1 MLYNRVASLVVGPSG
16 GKGREISSLRMSF
29 SIQKGATAT
38 PNNCSLSV
46 YNASKGTQAILG
58 VIGNIVVL
66 KAGYTEDIGAVTIFT
81 GTISRSLT
89 TREGPEWVTR
99 IELRDGLLEYRDT
112 KVSVSYDSGATA
124 LQVLRDLSGRFNLP
138 VRQFPV
144 GIVDRQYTSGFA
156 FCGRLRDAMDKV
168 CDYADLEWSI
178 QNRQVQV
185 IQKGGIYRQQAIVL
199 SPDTGLIGS
208 PEQESKTMTERAA
221 AKDGIT
227 ASQPGVR
234 RTTQRDEDGE
244 VQQVLQVLGYKART
258 LLQPTLEPGGYV
270 QIKSEGID
278 GEFFRIEEL
287 VHNGDTHGQEWQS
300 YLTLRYTK

>member
-1 MLYNRVASLVVGPSG
+1 MLYDRVASLTVGPSG
-16 GKGREISSLRMSF
+16 GKGREITSLRMAF

-46 YNASKGTQAILG
+46 YNASKDTQALLA
-58 VIGNIVVL
+58 VIGNIIIL
-66 KAGYTEDIGAVTIFT
+66 KAGYAEDIGAATIFT

-89 TREGPEWVTR
+89 TREGPDWVTR
-99 IELRDGLLEYRDT
+99 VEMQDGLLEYRDT
-112 KVSVSYDSGATA
+112 KVSVAYERGATA

-138 VRQFPV
+138 VRQLPT
-144 GIVDRQYTSGFA
+144 GLTDRQYTNGFA

-168 CDYADLEWSI
+168 CDFADLEWSI
-178 QNRQVQV
+178 QNRQVQ
-185 IQKGGIYRQQAIVL
+185 IIRKGGIYRQQAIVL

-208 PEQESKTMTERAA
+208 PEQESKTMTEKAA

-227 ASQPGVR
+227 ANQPGVR

-244 VQQVLQVLGYKART
+244 IQQVLQVLGYKART

-270 QIKSEGID
+270 QIKSQGID

-287 VHNGDTHGQEWQS
+287 THNGDTHAQEWQT
-300 YLTLRYTK
+300 YLTLRYTR